1 MHSTYNPFFGSG
13 KPSSVWFQIIDGLL
27 VNDKDQFFSALYMA
41 ITNHPTYVIMSDMDH
56 DRKNVILA
64 AMLDYF
70 ESKEE
75 FEKCATIYKIKK
87 EIQSIC

>member
-1 MHSTYNPFFGSG
+1 
-13 KPSSVWFQIIDGLL
+13 
-27 VNDKDQFFSALYMA
+27 
-41 ITNHPTYVIMSDMDH
+41 MSDMDH
-56 DRKNVILA
+56 GRKNIILA

>member
-41 ITNHPTYVIMSDMDH
+41 ITSHPTYVIMSDMDH

>member
-41 ITNHPTYVIMSDMDH
+41 IINHPTYVIMSDMDH
-56 DRKNVILA
+56 GRKNIILA